1 MSTYLSTQNIISRL
15 FEPFRVFAAV
25 FIAVIFWLYPAIV
38 QPSQPNGEKIRIP
51 LQEYG
56 GIKLVT
62 AIESRAPNCDKSCQ
76 IDVCIDWKPGPS
88 PTCPKPGP
96 GGGCCFAYETQCDPG
111 CVDPI
116 PTLPPS
122 ISASLNCSQNG
133 NNGWCIGSLSLDL
146 TASDPQGQT
155 VIISG
160 VLNGVAF
167 ACPIGVTSCSIPIS
181 SEGAGSIT
189 YRADSSTGLSATGST
204 NYQLDSTKPMLAGTL
219 SGVTASN
226 NWYRS
231 DVSVDVI
238 SSDSVSGLAFVS
250 AVVDG
255 GSPMTPDLPIIFP
268 DGIHTLLLTSYDNA
282 GNISQVSKIIQV
294 DTITPTVSVALG
306 GISGTNGWYISTVV
320 VTPSANDSSS
330 GIALLEAMVDGS
342 SWFPINSP
350 LSFSDGVHNFRF
362 RATDNVGNVTETA
375 LQTIKVDTVTPKIST
390 SISGSNGT
398 IGWYVSNVTVSPVA
412 QDAESGV
419 ALLEIKIDNEEWVK
433 AEEVHTFF
441 EGVHNYQI
449 RATDIAGNITES
461 SIRTLKVDTITPVIN
476 VSIKGVSGING
487 WYVSKVE
494 VTSTAYDGNS
504 GVSSL
509 DFVVDAGVWEKYTS
523 PLGFT
528 DGVHTVKFRVTDY
541 AGNVTE
547 TLSKEIKVDTYTP
560 FVSLKIDGTSGFN
573 GWFVSPVTIEPIVN
587 DSVSGVAS
595 VQVAVD
601 DGGWAVVNN
610 SIPFGE
616 GVHTYQFK
624 VVDGAGN
631 SIIIPAQN
639 LKVDTIAPII
649 EMTKRLS
656 LGETVDY
663 HLMDHGS
670 GLYIYRAV
678 IEDEDEKYK
687 KVVWVDDISG
697 NLFENQIL
705 WDGKFTDDKKAGW
718 GKYYLTLKIR
728 DVAGNEAMRT
738 AVINVTPFSSLTE
751 IPEFN
756 PPPSIVN
763 HSLDVET
770 EIEVPSFG
778 GEINNKIGI
787 GEITTLDEGGEVHN
801 DEVEEQNVIIN
812 DGGEING
819 QLYTASFTDIIFNEG
834 GSLVNWVEDAID
846 EASFTLGEVTN
857 SKSNSNPDNVLWG
870 LAATT
875 LAGTALADWKK
886 KREDEENIKNENL
899 GKLRSRRE
907 SEKNRNAEIRA
918 RKMTTQVS
926 RSQIVKISN
935 RERAEGFVI
944 AAQQAEKKRLREQK
958 LKERQ
963 QAGLMAYY
971 QGRKIGEVLNSDLLE
986 EKTTS
991 FEKTMDWI
999 DQHQAEISIG
1009 IGVAVGVAAIIAS
1022 GGLAAPWVMAAWI
1035 GGAAAVAG
1043 GTVALGT
1050 VGLNSYYGRPLGD
1063 NVLRN
1068 LFIAGATAGAVA
1080 GVGFLFQSAVQG
1092 VGIYCSLNVSAC
1104 SKVEPVLNAFDA
1116 LEEAYLY
1123 LKGSYQTWI
1132 GDGNGAAET
1141 YSELQAEYV
1150 DGGVPGNAIAADL
1163 VEPIIKLGPDAVN
1176 IALKYGDETVP
1187 LLLLYGKDAVDI
1199 IGAYGDDGISL
1210 LLKFGNE
1217 ATDAIKLVKKFG
1229 TPAVKVLNAVDLDG
1243 ATKLLENLDDDVL
1256 AYTLEK
1262 GEDAIYALS
1271 RWSELELKE
1280 FGPEL
1285 ALRAE
1290 NDAIVIKAIDELVNS
1305 GPLDPKHLTR
1315 EQDNLIKLIAE
1326 CSTQYSDEGQIVLG
1340 KWVDYGHG
1348 FTKYARETGSV
1359 HYNPH
1364 PDMWNLFESLGKDK
1378 REDTAW
1384 LVNRQVIQ
1392 NGIKKGLPFEY
1403 SFEGIQ
1409 IKDENTELLAIQLI
1423 FSGETN
1429 EEIMTTLNLN
1439 YIPIRMKEIRELEE
1453 AGYDFAYDD
1462 VTKSFIFTMP

>member
-1 MSTYLSTQNIISRL
+1 MSPYLSTQKIISRL

-25 FIAVIFWLYPAIV
+25 FIAVILWLYPAIV
-38 QPSQPNGEKIRIP
+38 QPSQSNDKKIRIP

-56 GIKLVT
+56 GIQLVT

-88 PTCPKPGP
+88 PACPKPGP

-122 ISASLNCSQNG
+122 ISANLNCSQNG

-146 TASDPQGQT
+146 TASDPQGQP

-167 ACPIGVTSCSIPIS
+167 TCPIGVTSCSIPIS
-181 SEGAGSIT
+181 SEGAGIIT

-204 NYQLDSTKPMLAGTL
+204 NYQLDSTSPMLTGNL
-219 SGVTASN
+219 SGVTAPN

-231 DVSVDVI
+231 DVSLDVI
-238 SSDSVSGLAFVS
+238 SSDSASGLAFVS

-255 GSPMTPDLPIIFP
+255 GSPITPDVPIIFS

-282 GNISQVSKIIQV
+282 GNASQVSKIIQV
-294 DTITPTVSVALG
+294 DTVTPTVSVALG

-320 VTPSANDSSS
+320 VTPTARDSSS

-350 LSFSDGVHNFRF
+350 LSFSDGVHTFRF
-362 RATDNVGNVTETA
+362 RATDNVGNVTETS
-375 LQTIKVDTVTPKIST
+375 LQTINVDTVTPEIRT
-390 SISGSNGT
+390 SVSGINGT
-398 IGWYVSNVTVSPVA
+398 NGWYVSNVTVSPAV
-412 QDAESGV
+412 QDAGSGV

-476 VSIKGVSGING
+476 VSIKGVGGING

-504 GVSSL
+504 GVVSL
-509 DFVVDAGVWEKYTS
+509 DFAVDAGVWKKYTE

-528 DGVHTVKFRVTDY
+528 DGVHIVKFRVSDY
-541 AGNVTE
+541 AGNETE
-547 TLSKEIKVDTYTP
+547 TLSKDIKVDTFTP
-560 FVSLKIDGTSGFN
+560 FVSLKLDGTSGFN
-573 GWFVSPVTIEPIVN
+573 GWYVSPVTVEPIVN
-587 DSVSGVAS
+587 DPVSGVIS

-601 DGGWAVVNN
+601 GGGWAVVNN

-616 GVHTYQFK
+616 GLHTYQLK

-631 SIIIPAQN
+631 SIITPTQN
-639 LKVDTIAPII
+639 LKVDTVAPII

-656 LGETVDY
+656 LGEAVDY
-663 HLMDHGS
+663 HLVDHGS

-697 NLFENQIL
+697 NLLENQIL
-705 WDGKFTDDKKAGW
+705 WDGQFADGKKAGW
-718 GKYYLTLKIR
+718 GKYYLTLKIS
-728 DVAGNEAMRT
+728 DAAGNETMRT

-778 GEINNKIGI
+778 GETNNEIGI
-787 GEITTLDEGGEVHN
+787 GEIATLDEGGEVHN

-812 DGGEING
+812 DGGEIND
-819 QLYTASFTDIIFNEG
+819 QLYTASFNDIVFNEG

-875 LAGTALADWKK
+875 LAGAALADWKK

-907 SEKNRNAEIRA
+907 AEKNRNAEIRA

-935 RERAEGFVI
+935 TERAEGFVI

-971 QGRKIGEVLNSDLLE
+971 QGRKIGEVLDNDLLE

-1068 LFIAGATAGAVA
+1068 LFIAGATAGAIT
-1080 GVGFLFQSAVQG
+1080 GVGFLFQGAVQG

-1132 GDGNGAAET
+1132 GDGSGAAET
-1141 YSELQAEYV
+1141 YLELHAEYA

-1163 VEPIIKLGPDAVN
+1163 VEPIIKLGPDAVK

-1210 LLKFGNE
+1210 LLKFGDE

-1256 AYTLEK
+1256 TYTLEK

-1271 RWSELELKE
+1271 RWSESDLQK

-1290 NDAIVIKAIDELVNS
+1290 NDAKVLKAIDELVNS
-1305 GPLDPKHLTR
+1305 GPLDPKHLTH
-1315 EQDNLIKLIAE
+1315 EQDKLIQIIAKN
-1326 CSTQYSDEGQIVLG
+1326 STHYSDEGQIVLG
-1340 KWVDYGHG
+1340 KWISYEDG
-1348 FTKYARETGSV
+1348 FTKYARETGSTY
-1359 HYNPH
+1359 YNTH
-1364 PDMWNLFESLGKDK
+1364 PDMWKLLENLGKDNQG
-1378 REDTAW
+1378 EVAW
-1384 LVNRQVIQ
+1384 LVNKQVIQ
-1392 NGIKKGLPFEY
+1392 TGIDKELPFEY
-1403 SFEGIQ
+1403 
-1409 IKDENTELLAIQLI
+1409 TLAGVPTDKV
-1423 FSGETN
+1423 SGEKLAFEEVFAN
-1429 EEIMTTLNLN
+1429 ASDFEIMKVLETN
-1439 YIPIRMKEIRELEE
+1439 YVPARIRELQTLKN
-1453 AGYDFAYDD
+1453 AGYNYKFDEINN
-1462 VTKSFIFTMP
+1462 SFILIKP